1 MLKARTKIIEVFNN
15 ELEHYNAI
23 MQSKDEEVDD
33 ALAEIERREYM
44 LTEMKGLEPKF
55 KAKIEK
61 EFISMKKEIKR
72 LLQLLH

>member
-1 MLKARTKIIEVFNN
+1 MLKSRTKIIEVFNN

-23 MQSKDEEVDD
+23 MQSKDDEVDK
-33 ALAEIERREYM
+33 ALAEIESREYM

-55 KAKIEK
+55 RERIEK

-72 LLQLLH
+72 LL